1 VTSPVG
7 SGKWARRGLEALVWW
22 AACLGVW
29 LVSLSALSGGEILV
43 ATVAS
48 LGPAVLAVV
57 VRETAGNTW
66 SLRRVRPDRRL
77 PGRLGAVALLPVV
90 LVADTIQAL
99 GSVPARHQGRFR
111 RVRVTDAR
119 GDAPDNRGRRAVA
132 TLAVSVTPGSVVAD
146 IDPETGEA
154 LVHVLSE
161 HGPDMVGMA
170 TR

>member
-1 VTSPVG
+1 MTSPAG
-7 SGKWARRGLEALVWW
+7 ARPWARRGLEAVFWW

-29 LVSLSALSGGEILV
+29 LISLSALSGEELLL
-43 ATVAS
+43 ATVVS
-48 LGPAVLAVV
+48 LIPAVLAVA

-66 SLRRVRPDRRL
+66 SLRWLRPDRRL
-77 PGRLGAVALLPVV
+77 PGRLGALAALPVI

-111 RVRVTDAR
+111 RVPVGDAR
-119 GDAPDNRGRRAVA
+119 GDAPASRGRRAAA
-132 TLAVSVTPGSVVAD
+132 TLAISVTPGSVVAD

-161 HGPDMVGMA
+161 HGPDMVDMA